1 MPLNT
6 AEKPGKIKTPNPP
19 SLGSMVKSSPS
30 APKN

>member
-19 SLGSMVKSSPS
+19 SLGSMVKSF
-30 APKN
+30 KQL

>member
-19 SLGSMVKSSPS
+19 SLGSTLWRR
-30 APKN
+30 NE